1 MAALCLLRAGAQTAD
16 YTPTKE
22 NLQARETFRSDRFG
36 IFIHWGLYTM
46 AGDGEWMMHNRNVD
60 RDEYA
65 RLAGGFYPAAFDADR
80 WVKAVADAGAKYIC
94 VTTRHHDGF
103 SMFATG
109 ESDFNIIEATP
120 FRRDV
125 IRELADACAR
135 HGIRLHLYYSHL
147 DWRRDDYFPRG
158 RTGLGTGRTRE
169 GRWDDYCAFMNR
181 QLTELLTGYG
191 PIGAIWFDGMWD
203 KDIYPDGVTDSTW
216 RLTPQ
221 YALIHRLQP
230 SCLIANNH
238 HTTPFAGE
246 DIQIFER
253 DLPGENKAG
262 LSGQAISRLP
272 LETCETMNRSWGYRM
287 TDQAY
292 KSTADLIRLL
302 VRAAGNDANLLLN
315 VGPQPDGQLP
325 DTALARLREVGAW
338 MKTYG
343 KTVQGTRGGVVRPHE
358 WGVTTQ
364 RGRTLFVHVL
374 SDVDRLICLPYA
386 GNRVR
391 QAVDYRTRV
400 PVRFVQDADGIVLKL
415 PTTAKADPDFVVEVE
430 FGNELPS
437 DK

>member
-1 MAALCLLRAGAQTAD
+1 
-16 YTPTKE
+16 
-22 NLQARETFRSDRFG
+22 
-36 IFIHWGLYTM
+36 
-46 AGDGEWMMHNRNVD
+46 
-60 RDEYA
+60 
-65 RLAGGFYPAAFDADR
+65 
-80 WVKAVADAGAKYIC
+80 
-94 VTTRHHDGF
+94 
-103 SMFATG
+103 
-109 ESDFNIIEATP
+109 
-120 FRRDV
+120 
-125 IRELADACAR
+125 
-135 HGIRLHLYYSHL
+135 
-147 DWRRDDYFPRG
+147 
-158 RTGLGTGRTRE
+158 
-169 GRWDDYCAFMNR
+169 
-181 QLTELLTGYG
+181 
-191 PIGAIWFDGMWD
+191 MWD

-230 SCLIANNH
+230 ACLIANNH

-430 FGNELPS
+430 FAEEL
-437 DK
+437 KTTN